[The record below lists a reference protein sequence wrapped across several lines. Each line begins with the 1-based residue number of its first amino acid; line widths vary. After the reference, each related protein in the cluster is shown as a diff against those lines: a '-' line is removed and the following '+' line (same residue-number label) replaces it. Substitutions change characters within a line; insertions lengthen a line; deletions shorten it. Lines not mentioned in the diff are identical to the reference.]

1 MPDEIQCDPAT
12 IQQAWDEH
20 NLAKLKYFRSL
31 SLQEKLRAVEGMA
44 DIVRH
49 FEEMRRKGGFKNK
62 A

>member
-1 MPDEIQCDPAT
+1 MTDEIQRDPAT

-31 SLQEKLRAVEGMA
+31 SLYEKLRAIEGMA
-44 DIVRH
+44 DVVRH
-49 FEEMRRKGGFKNK
+49 FEEMRLKGGFKNK

>member
-1 MPDEIQCDPAT
+1 MADEIQRAPAT

-31 SLQEKLRAVEGMA
+31 SLYEKLRAVEGMA
-44 DIVRH
+44 DVVHH
-49 FEEMRRKGGFKNK
+49 FEEMRRKGDFKNK